1 MIRVNINDIVSELEI
16 RPESHIFDFG
26 IEQKW
31 YQFKRGAL
39 KRIAIAWCEEND
51 IPYVEDTG
59 QPENA

>member
-1 MIRVNINDIVSELEI
+1 M
-16 RPESHIFDFG
+16 SHKSRKDKIFDFG
-26 IEQKW
+26 IEQK
-31 YQFKRGAL
+31 AL